1 MSNLPFTLD
10 QLKILQ
16 TISTEGSFKKAADK
30 LYISQP
36 AVSLQIQNLEKQ
48 LSLPLF
54 YRDKRKARLTETGH
68 LLIKYCERILT
79 LCEETCRALNELQT
93 LQSGTLKIGASQTT
107 GTYLMPR
114 LIGIFRHKY
123 PQIDVELQVHST
135 RKISWKVASGLL
147 DLAIVGG
154 EIPVG
159 LEEKLDIISY
169 AEDELALILPR
180 AHPFSSLEYIQK
192 EDLYRLKF
200 IALDTNSTIRS
211 VIENTLI
218 QNGIDSRRF
227 KIEME
232 LNSIE
237 AIKNAVQSGLGAAF
251 VSVSAISKELEL
263 GLLHCAKIEGVTIKR
278 TLSILINTKKYYT
291 NATRI
296 FKKEILEVF
305 LTSSVNENKI
315 N

>member
-296 FKKEILEVF
+296 FKKEILEFF